1 MTKPNP
7 IPMSA
12 DTLTPQ
18 QVFRK
23 RAAGIPVD
31 SDEATV
37 EHRCVLAVRL
47 ENHIG
52 ALNRVANL
60 FSARGFNLDSLTVS
74 PTDDPVVSRMTIS
87 ATGTTRQIEQTVT
100 QVSGLVDVISVE
112 DLTRAEH
119 IEREIG
125 LVRVTYTPATRAEL
139 IDLIGIYK
147 GTVVD
152 VTADTMMIELT
163 GPTTKLN
170 SFVAQMTRFGIT
182 DVARSG
188 RIAMRRELIYGD

>member
-1 MTKPNP
+1 
-7 IPMSA
+7 MSE
-12 DTLTPQ
+12 TLTPQ

-23 RAAGIPVD
+23 RAAGLPVD
-31 SDEATV
+31 ADEAAV

-74 PTDDPVVSRMTIS
+74 PTDDAAVSRMTIS
-87 ATGTTRQIEQTVT
+87 ATGTSRQIEQTVT

-112 DLTRAEH
+112 DLTRADH

-125 LVRVTYTPATRAEL
+125 LVRVTYAPDTRAEL

-152 VTADTMMIELT
+152 VTETTMMVEVT

>member
-1 MTKPNP
+1 
-7 IPMSA
+7 MSA

-23 RAAGIPVD
+23 RAAGQPVEPGD
-31 SDEATV
+31 TATV
-37 EHRCVLAVRL
+37 HRCVLAIRL

-74 PTDDPVVSRMTIS
+74 PTDDPAISRMTI
-87 ATGTTRQIEQTVT
+87 ATTGTTRQMEQTVT
-100 QVSGLVDVISVE
+100 QMSALVDVISVE
-112 DLTRAEH
+112 DLTGEEH
-119 IEREIG
+119 VEREIA
-125 LVRVTYTPATRAEL
+125 LVRVGYAAETRAEL

-152 VTADTMMIELT
+152 VTADTMMIELA
-163 GPTTKLN
+163 GPATKIN
-170 SFVAQMTRFGIT
+170 SFVAQMARFGIA

-188 RIAMRRELIYGD
+188 RIAMRRELVYGD

>member
-1 MTKPNP
+1 MTVTNSLMPT
-7 IPMSA
+7 

-18 QVFRK
+18 QAFRR
-23 RAAGIPVD
+23 RAAGRPVD
-31 SDEATV
+31 PDEATV

-74 PTDDPVVSRMTIS
+74 PTDDPDVSRMTI
-87 ATGTTRQIEQTVT
+87 ATTGTTQKVEQTVT
-100 QVSGLVDVISVE
+100 QVSALVDVISVE
-112 DLTRAEH
+112 DLTRSEH
-119 IEREIG
+119 IEREIA
-125 LVRVTYTPATRAEL
+125 LVRVSYSGQTRAEL

-152 VTADTMMIELT
+152 VTADTMMVELS
-163 GPTTKLN
+163 GPATKIN
-170 SFVAQMTRFGIT
+170 SFVAQMARFGIA